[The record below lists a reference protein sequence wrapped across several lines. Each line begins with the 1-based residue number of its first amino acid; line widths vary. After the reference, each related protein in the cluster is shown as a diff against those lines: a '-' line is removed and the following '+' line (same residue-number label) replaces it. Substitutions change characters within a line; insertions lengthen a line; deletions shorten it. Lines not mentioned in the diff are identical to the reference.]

1 MSGNIR
7 NHYQSTAV
15 TTSRP
20 RHLIVM
26 LHQGGVK
33 YLNLAERHLADG
45 EWEATSNCL
54 IRAQNIV
61 CEIALAFGE
70 DEGDELVQGVRGV
83 YGYMHRRLIEAN
95 TRKDSEALAEVR
107 QMLREMS
114 DAWAEAGQ
122 GMEDRDRDR
131 GPFDASG

>member
-1 MSGNIR
+1 MSSKI
-7 NHYQSTAV
+7 HSQYQSTAV

-54 IRAQNIV
+54 IRAQDII
-61 CEIALAFGE
+61 CEIRLAFGE

-95 TRKDSEALAEVR
+95 TRKDSESLAEVR
-107 QMLREMS
+107 EMLREMS
-114 DAWAEAGQ
+114 EAWAAAGQ
-122 GMEDRDRDR
+122 GTDEKGRDRR
-131 GPFDASG
+131 PFDASG